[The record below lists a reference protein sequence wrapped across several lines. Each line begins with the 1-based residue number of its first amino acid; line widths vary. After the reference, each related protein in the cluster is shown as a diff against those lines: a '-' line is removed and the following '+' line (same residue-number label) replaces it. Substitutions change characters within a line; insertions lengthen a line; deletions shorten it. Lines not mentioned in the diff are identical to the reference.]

1 MNQLIPS
8 FIAQKQEKGETQG
21 CFPAM
26 VVSIDL
32 SGFTA
37 LTEKMMDKGN
47 KGAEKLTEILT
58 KVFDPPVTM
67 AAREGGIIPFFAGD
81 SFLAIFSEEKIAD
94 AQTIAVHFALEVR
107 QFFLTLPASIKLGF
121 RLGIA
126 RGEVCWGIVGHT
138 PKSFYFKGFGI
149 DFAIGCQK
157 SSPNQMI
164 TVHPDIDLGP
174 MESAIE
180 IESGNIIFSKRILPK
195 KISFKPPLFYQEAI
209 TREFI
214 QDAIILHRKEG
225 EFRTVI
231 SIFISFSGIDSHE
244 EINAL
249 AKIVLEEINNYSGY
263 LKEIEFGDKGG
274 VLACFFGAPIT
285 FENITDRSGEFIFS
299 IKKSF
304 DSQPLLKN
312 LDWKIGMTIGKAYTG
327 FIGSKERMQYAV
339 VGNCVNLAARL
350 MSLATP
356 KSILVDASI
365 KNLESFEVSF
375 KSLSQVKGIS
385 RPIKTFELMGKK
397 NILSGEIDLPF
408 VGRKKEI
415 QKLQTFFGRLKKDNS
430 SGVAFIFGEGGIG
443 KSTLVQEL
451 KKNNPEYWITARCD
465 QILRKPFNP
474 FIQILRQY
482 FSISRKLSWE
492 DQRELFDRQFE
503 GLVSKENLQ
512 EHRKL
517 LKELVRTKSL
527 LAGIIGIEIPE
538 SLWSILSPK
547 DRYEQTISTIA
558 TFIKVL
564 SLSNPLYLWLEDV
577 FWMDETS
584 KKIVASITQNLSNE
598 GLKIILT
605 SRFSNEGRKPDI
617 LDLIQ
622 KSKVSIPSLTIILD
636 RFAKE
641 EVKQMGLFYLGQ
653 PVSEELYS
661 FIEQNTQNNPYYL
674 DNLFAYFKANQNLE
688 LKEGK
693 LYLSEDELSLSYSMN
708 AVLLSKLDRLSPNC
722 REMVKVASAFG
733 RNFHKMNLWHVLNK
747 LRIIPDQEEI
757 SESDLDLW
765 LQEAVN
771 HSIFTLTNSN
781 LYFFNQTLLQETA
794 YEMQLPN
801 KLRQT
806 HESIVEAFKN
816 IGPEKYFF
824 ELAYHNEKA
833 ENQDEAFYYYF
844 LAASQAKNNFQ
855 NEKALEYFEKALSF
869 KDKENDPDS
878 YFEILTEIF
887 KLLTTLGEW
896 NLALKTAEES
906 EKLARKAG
914 NFSKLA
920 DASRLTGEY
929 YLMTGDYFEAKK
941 YLLRAES
948 YYRQGGNVLGI
959 IELSGSLGN
968 LYYRQ
973 SDYDQARN
981 YFSHYLEQYSLLD
994 DHSDLPRIV
1003 SELGLSYMNQGEFK
1017 AAINVQKKYLDL
1029 FKKEGHF
1036 IGMATLNI
1044 YIGVVYLEI
1053 GDYEKALVYLKEG
1066 QTLSKKIGNKLLT
1079 AIVSGNIGI
1088 VYEHKGDYQKALKH
1102 FRKDL
1107 NISEK
1112 LGDKEGVSITLGLIG
1127 ELKSYQGKFHKA
1139 IEYLQKSLMLAE
1151 EMNYPK
1157 GIAKSVN
1164 TLGDVFYFTGQLE
1177 RSIHFYDIAIK
1188 NARRIG
1194 SKPLLASS
1202 LAEKGLVLFEMN
1214 KKEELETL
1222 ILEAKELVKQLGHK
1236 NLIFDISILEGKLLS
1251 LKGEIDQA
1259 KDLFQKLLNET
1270 PELIQKAAL
1279 HFELFALD
1287 PIIVQ
1292 HAVDSLKLYQNLA
1305 EKTPKYIYTSRI
1317 AILEHALS
1325 ELSL

>member
-1 MNQLIPS
+1 LNQLIPS
-8 FIAQKQEKGETQG
+8 FIAQKLEKGETSG
-21 CFPAM
+21 SFEASI
-26 VVSIDL
+26 VSVDL

-37 LTEKMMDKGN
+37 LTERMMDKGS
-47 KGAEKLTEILT
+47 KGAEKLTEILS
-58 KVFDPPVTM
+58 KVFDPPV
-67 AAREGGIIPFFAGD
+67 ALASKEGGIIPYFAGD
-81 SFLAIFSEEKIAD
+81 SFLAIFLEDHSAD
-94 AQTIAVHFALEVR
+94 SKTVALQFAIQSR
-107 QFFLTLPASIKLGF
+107 QFFLTLPTSIKLGF
-121 RLGIA
+121 RLGVA
-126 RGEVCWGIVGHT
+126 HGNVSWGIVGFD
-138 PKSFYFKGFGI
+138 PKSYYFKGSGI
-149 DFAIGCQK
+149 HKAIQSQK
-157 SSPNQMI
+157 SCPNQ
-164 TVHPDIDLGP
+164 L
-174 MESAIE
+174 
-180 IESGNIIFSKRILPK
+180 
-195 KISFKPPLFYQEAI
+195 ISVDKELNLEPYLSWIQVRENNFIYPVDSYVPKPPSFRPFYEIHESI
-209 TREFI
+209 TRCFI
-214 QDAIILHRKEG
+214 QDSIILHRKEG

-231 SIFISFSGIDSHE
+231 SIFISFSGIDTYE
-244 EINAL
+244 ELNAF
-249 AKIVLEEINNYSGY
+249 AKIVLEDITNYSGY

-274 VLACFFGAPIT
+274 VLACFFGAPVT
-285 FENITDRSGEFIFS
+285 FENITDRSGEFILS
-299 IKKSF
+299 LKKNFESHP
-304 DSQPLLKN
+304 QLNN
-312 LDWKIGMTIGKAYTG
+312 LVWKIGMTIGKAYCG
-327 FIGSKERMQYAV
+327 FIGSKERLQYAM

-350 MSLATP
+350 MTLATS
-356 KSILVDASI
+356 KTILVDASI

-375 KSLSQVKGIS
+375 QSLSAVKGIS
-385 RPIKTFELMGKK
+385 RPIKTYTFLGKK
-397 NILSGEIDLPF
+397 KKPSGEIQKPF
-408 VGRKKEI
+408 VGRKKE
-415 QKLQTFFGRLKKDNS
+415 LQRLLTFFNHNTF
-430 SGVAFIFGEGGIG
+430 GVAIIYGAGGMG
-443 KSTLVQEL
+443 KSALVHEF
-451 KKNNPEYWITARCD
+451 KKSSRSNWITARCD

-474 FIQILRQY
+474 FIQVLRQY
-482 FSISRKLSWE
+482 FSISRKIPIEEQKILFEKQFQLLLSE
-492 DQRELFDRQFE
+492 NSKSRQ
-503 GLVSKENLQ
+503 K
-512 EHRKL
+512 KTI
-517 LKELVRTKSL
+517 KELTRMKSL
-527 LAGIIGIEIPE
+527 LAGIIGIELDD
-538 SLWSILSPK
+538 SLWPILSPK
-547 DRYEQTISTIA
+547 DRYEQTIIA
-558 TFIKVL
+558 ISDFLKVL
-564 SLSNPLYLWLEDV
+564 SSSQPLYLWLEDI

-584 KKIVASITQNLSNE
+584 KKIVISIVQNTKNE
-598 GLKIILT
+598 GLKMILT
-605 SRFSNEGRKPDI
+605 SRFSDDGKRPELP
-617 LDLIQ
+617 DLIE
-622 KSKVSIPSLTIILD
+622 KNAPHVPILTIALD
-636 RFAKE
+636 PFSKE
-641 EVKQMGLFYLGQ
+641 EVKKMGHYYLGN
-653 PVSEELYS
+653 PMSEDLYD

-674 DNLFAYFKANQNLE
+674 DNLFDYFKANQNLD

-693 LYLSEDELSLSYSMN
+693 LFLNEDELSLSYSMN

-722 REMVKVASAFG
+722 REMVKVAGVFG
-733 RNFHKMNLWHVLNK
+733 RNFHKINLLHVLKKINPAPSFQT
-747 LRIIPDQEEI
+747 LSI
-757 SESDLDLW
+757 SELDILIK
-765 LQEAVN
+765 EAVD
-771 HSIFTLTNSN
+771 HSIFTPTNSN
-781 LYFFNQTLLQETA
+781 LYFFTQTLLQETA
-794 YEMQLPN
+794 YEIQLPN
-801 KLRQT
+801 KLIQT
-806 HESIVEAFKN
+806 HEAIVETFKAL
-816 IGPEKYFF
+816 GEEKYYF

-833 ENQDEAFYYYF
+833 ENTNEAFRYYM
-844 LAASQAKNNFQ
+844 AAGSQAKHNFQ

-869 KDKENDPDS
+869 KDKENDPDT
-878 YFEILTEIF
+878 YFDLLAEIF
-887 KLLTTLGEW
+887 KLLTTLGKW

-981 YFSHYLEQYSLLD
+981 YFSHYLEQYALLR

-1017 AAINVQKKYLDL
+1017 EAINVQKKYLDL
-1029 FKKEGHF
+1029 FEKEGHF
-1036 IGMATLNI
+1036 IGMTTLNI
-1044 YIGVVYLEI
+1044 YIGVVYLEM

-1066 QTLSKKIGNKLLT
+1066 QTLSKKIGNKLLS

-1088 VYEHKGDYQKALKH
+1088 VYEHKGDYKNALKH

-1112 LGDKEGVSITLGLIG
+1112 LGDKEGISITLGLIG

-1164 TLGDVFYFTGQLE
+1164 TLGDVFYFTGQLD

-1194 SKPLLASS
+1194 SKPLLAYS

-1214 KKEELETL
+1214 KKEALETL

-1270 PELIQKAAL
+1270 PDFIQKAAL

-1287 PIIVQ
+1287 PLVVQ
-1292 HAVDSLKLYQNLA
+1292 HAVESLKLYQSLA

-1317 AILEHALS
+1317 AILQHALS